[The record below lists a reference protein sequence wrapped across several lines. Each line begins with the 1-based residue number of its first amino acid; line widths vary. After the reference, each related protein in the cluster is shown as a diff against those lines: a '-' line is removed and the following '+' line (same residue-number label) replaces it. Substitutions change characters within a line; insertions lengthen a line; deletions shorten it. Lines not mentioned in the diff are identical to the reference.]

1 LSEQNFPYVAGE
13 ALNTELA
20 DVTTGVLTSPSSYSA
35 VPDGS
40 YMLQTQDSVQAF
52 YKVDGG
58 TYIMPHRAYL
68 TPDAVDSNRDAFCLQ
83 FASNEGNQSGLETVR
98 VLTQSAPAI
107 YDLKGRRLSTLQ
119 KGLNIVGGVKVIVK

>member
-52 YKVDGG
+52 YKVDGE

-68 TPDAVDSNRDAFCLQ
+68 TPDAVGSSLDGLSLQ
-83 FASNEGNQSGLETVR
+83 FASDEGNQAGIETIR
-98 VLTQSAPAI
+98 ALTQGAPAI
-107 YDLKGRRLSTLQ
+107 YDLNGRRHSTLQ